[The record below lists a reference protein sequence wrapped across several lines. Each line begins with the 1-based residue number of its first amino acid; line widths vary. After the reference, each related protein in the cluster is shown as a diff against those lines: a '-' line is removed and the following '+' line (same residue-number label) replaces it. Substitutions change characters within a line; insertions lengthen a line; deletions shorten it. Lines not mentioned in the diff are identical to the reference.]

1 MGNSRRAYAVR
12 RYLRPSMP
20 FVLRSFLVAFWLCCS
35 ALLCAQPEKP
45 KTKVLLQRDR
55 MQAQWDTV
63 NCVKNAIK
71 MNPLL
76 FFRGEIPVYF
86 EHALSPRLSAE
97 LGVGLTYRNY
107 ITLPID
113 GDDADEFSA
122 GTKLR
127 PKPSFHIGARYYLT
141 DDLEPQGTYLQVEF
155 AYLNFTK
162 DQDTKDSL
170 GQFTGKTLTDERIF
184 NDVRF
189 LFGYQSLSGTNNML
203 FDFYGGLGMRSRS
216 LHVVKELVNTQTNAF
231 TYTEEDKKDV
241 VPTIFLGVK
250 VGLGW

>member
-1 MGNSRRAYAVR
+1 MSSIA
-12 RYLRPSMP
+12 
-20 FVLRSFLVAFWLCCS
+20 RSFLVAVWLCS
-35 ALLCAQPEKP
+35 SVLVLAQPEKP
-45 KTKVLLQRDR
+45 RTKVLLQRDR

-63 NCVKNAIK
+63 NCVKNIIK
-71 MNPLL
+71 INPLL

-127 PKPSFHIGARYYLT
+127 PKPSFHFGARYYLT

-162 DQDTKDSL
+162 DQETKDSL
-170 GQFTGKTLTDERIF
+170 GQFTGNMLTDERIF

-189 LFGYQSLSGTNNML
+189 LFGYQSLGGTNNLL
-203 FDFYGGLGMRSRS
+203 FDFYGGLGLRNRS
-216 LHVVKELVNTQTNAF
+216 LQIVKEQVNTQTNAF
-231 TYTEEDKKDV
+231 TYTVEDTKDL
-241 VPTIFLGVK
+241 VPAIFLGVK
-250 VGLGW
+250 VGMGW

>member
-1 MGNSRRAYAVR
+1 
-12 RYLRPSMP
+12 MP
-20 FVLRSFLVAFWLCCS
+20 FVLRSFLVALWLCS
-35 ALLCAQPEKP
+35 AALLFAQPEKP

-63 NCVKNAIK
+63 NCVKNVIK
-71 MNPLL
+71 INPLL

-86 EHALSPRLSAE
+86 ERALSPRLSAE
-97 LGVGLTYRNY
+97 LGLGLTYRNY

-127 PKPSFHIGARYYLT
+127 PKPSFHFGARYYLM

-155 AYLNFTK
+155 AYLNYTK

-170 GQFTGKTLTDERIF
+170 GQFTGINLTDERIF
-184 NDVRF
+184 NDVRL
-189 LFGYQSLSGTNNML
+189 LFGYQSLGTTSNLL
-203 FDFYGGLGMRSRS
+203 FDFYGGLGLRSRS
-216 LHVVKELVNTQTNAF
+216 LQIVKETVNTQTNAF
-231 TYTEEDKKDV
+231 TYVTEESTDV
-241 VPTIFLGVK
+241 VPAFFLGVK
-250 VGLGW
+250 VGMGW